1 MEEGKGASGD
11 TRSSLS
17 LKQNQEV
24 GPKLP
29 AGESERPCRQ
39 SCEQRCGGSVGV
51 GGQGI
56 TARAAA
62 GLDRQAGCFFMLL
75 SSPFSLSTQWKA
87 HALEH

>member
-39 SCEQRCGGSVGV
+39 SCEQKWWGPVPSWHFGEN
-51 GGQGI
+51 
-56 TARAAA
+56 
-62 GLDRQAGCFFMLL
+62 
-75 SSPFSLSTQWKA
+75 PFIIHDNGFCSN
-87 HALEH
+87 LEHHQNYIRS